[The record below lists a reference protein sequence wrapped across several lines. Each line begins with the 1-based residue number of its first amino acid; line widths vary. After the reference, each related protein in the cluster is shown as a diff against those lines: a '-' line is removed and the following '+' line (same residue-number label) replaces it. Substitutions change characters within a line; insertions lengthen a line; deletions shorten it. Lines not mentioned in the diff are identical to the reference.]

1 MIKALPDLGL
11 LPGEPVEILRPVR
24 ARDAHGDE
32 TVEWVADGAPSC
44 LVKPSSTSDE
54 IETDRPHGVKE
65 TVRVSFPKT
74 YSKPLRGCRVRIG
87 GRVYAIRGD
96 PTRYRPDLV
105 PGPYDR
111 AAEAVRCDG

>member
-1 MIKALPDLGL
+1 M
-11 LPGEPVEILRPVR
+11 
-24 ARDAHGDE
+24 
-32 TVEWVADGAPSC
+32 
-44 LVKPSSTSDE
+44 
-54 IETDRPHGVKE
+54 
-65 TVRVSFPKT
+65 RVSFPKT

-96 PTRYRPDLV
+96 PTRYRPDLT

>member
-11 LPGEPVEILRPVR
+11 LPGEPVEVLRP
-24 ARDAHGDE
+24 ARTVDDHGDE
-32 TVEWVADGAPSC
+32 RTEWVPDGEPEC

-54 IETDRPHGVKE
+54 RETDRPHGVMDA
-65 TVRVSFPKT
+65 VRVSFPKT